1 MLKLCGTYFVVWRK
15 LFILN
20 ISISNEGILKILE
33 LTTHLKNLENQQ
45 KINEESRRKKII
57 TEKSEINKLEK
68 YNMRNQQVLIL

>member
-1 MLKLCGTYFVVWRK
+1 MLKLCGTYFIVWRK